1 MKQVKFG
8 IDSTSALVQ
17 GCMRISGLSLGETEK
32 LVETDL
38 EVGISCFD
46 HSDIYGGGECER
58 IFGKVLKN
66 QPGLRD
72 KMVIQSKCG
81 IMPGYYDSSKEHIL
95 ESVEGILSRLQID
108 MLDCL
113 LLHRPDA
120 LMEPEE
126 VAEAF
131 SQLEQQGKVRQFG
144 VSNYRPSQI
153 ALLQQSVSQ
162 PLMAN
167 QLQFGVAHT
176 GMVDSGLWVNTKA
189 SGGVDCM
196 ESPLEYA
203 RLHQMTIQ
211 AWSPFQYG
219 MFEGVFFQNPK
230 YKELC
235 NTLEAVGKEHG
246 ITDSATAVA
255 WILRHPA
262 RMQVIVGSVNP
273 QRITQLAQGGEI
285 NLSRQQWY
293 AIYRSAG
300 NQLP

>member
-8 IDSTSALVQ
+8 VDSTSALVQ

-255 WILRHPA
+255 WILRIPA
-262 RMQVIVGSVNP
+262 QMQVIVGSVNP